1 MNDTDEPAGMGD
13 VAFRVGPVDVFAAT
27 RDRPPRPNVPIL
39 RNWSHTKSHA
49 VQLGVAFGV
58 FAYFAAAWGFEGSVV
73 GASVY
78 VIQYVYTR
86 RQAGSKTSTCEHTAG
101 AHDVVRKPHYF
112 VSAVFAVVV
121 ASIFVFGFPGTL

>member
-1 MNDTDEPAGMGD
+1 MTGDPIGTGD
-13 VAFRVGPVDVFAAT
+13 VAFTVGPVDVFAAT
-27 RDRPPRPNVPIL
+27 RDRPPRPDLPIL

-58 FAYFAAAWGFEGSVV
+58 FAYFAAAWGLEGAVV
-73 GASVY
+73 GASTYVIVY
-78 VIQYVYTR
+78 VFNR
-86 RQAGSKTSTCEHTAG
+86 RQAASPTSTCEHTAG